1 MLQQLLSTGRI
12 LMVALIAGIPVLS
25 IGLTPAAAST
35 DIPVRTVESWLHRVD
50 RLEYDASRSEASQFF
65 QQKLTKE
72 NWEAILKFTR
82 APIGT
87 VIARRHTVT
96 QYASHLPG
104 IPDGTYAILQFH
116 SAFTGKDSTVE
127 TVVFSKEADGQW
139 RAIGYSMK

>member
-1 MLQQLLSTGRI
+1 MLPPRPSTSRI
-12 LMVALIAGIPVLS
+12 LTITLLASLPLVA
-25 IGLTPAAAST
+25 IGSPLRAAPT
-35 DIPVRTVESWLHRVD
+35 DIPVRTVESRLHRVD
-50 RLEYDASRSEASQFF
+50 RLEYDASWSEASQFF
-65 QQKLTKE
+65 QQKLTTE

-87 VIARRHTVT
+87 VIARRHTLT

-127 TVVFSKEADGQW
+127 TVIFSEEPDGQW